1 MINTSQRSNNN
12 GELDSIDKLCT
23 ENKTKGYFNPI
34 ASDMRPN
41 LGATYVCG
49 PTHNVQHQHIPGYTG
64 HVSGMY
70 SENLH
75 GKPYAKQ
82 TADSLNDRVE
92 PGFIIEER
100 QRFNLNYKEDYCNP
114 IAKKTLYQQFG
125 EDKKTKQ
132 IYQTDPNLPVYGPPG
147 DPTHVH
153 PIDRVPIVGYQ
164 GFVPTYM
171 HPLKKQK
178 KMEEMR
184 KAYQS
189 GEIQIPAKTEID
201 SEDMNVPIVG
211 YTGFLPGKKA
221 RNVYGESY
229 QQTAIDNEANKYLKT
244 NM

>member
-1 MINTSQRSNNN
+1 MNNKDKPSINSTGQ
-12 GELDSIDKLCT
+12 DSIDHLYNQNT
-23 ENKTKGYFNPI
+23 TKGYFNPL
-34 ASDMRPN
+34 DKDLRPN
-41 LGATYVCG
+41 LGSTYVCG

-82 TADSLNDRVE
+82 TADSLCDRVE
-92 PGFIIEER
+92 PGFIIEEN
-100 QRFNLNYKEDYCNP
+100 QRFHPNYPEDYCNP
-114 IAKKTLYQQFG
+114 IEKRPLYTGFGENKKTRQV
-125 EDKKTKQ
+125 
-132 IYQTDPNLPVYGPPG
+132 YQTDPNIPCYGAPM
-147 DPTHVH
+147 DPEHVH

-184 KAYQS
+184 KRYVS
-189 GEIQIPAKTEID
+189 GEIVVPPKPEID

-229 QQTAIDNEANKYLKT
+229 QQTAIDNEAKKYQT
-244 NM
+244 NC